1 MARQKHLCSGRNGSV
16 EAAYRDVQP
25 ADIENRRVEVMRQH
39 HVDRLV
45 IHDSVISAERAF
57 ASESRN
63 PYLDANGSSNA
74 NERQDGNGILKVK
87 A

>member
-1 MARQKHLCSGRNGSV
+1 VARQKHLCPGRNGSV

-25 ADIENRRVEVMRQH
+25 VDIENRRVEVMPQH

-45 IHDSVISAERAF
+45 VHDRVISAERAF

-63 PYLDANGSSNA
+63 PYLDDNGSSNA
-74 NERQDGNGILKVK
+74 TERQIGNGMLKVK